1 MKQNQKDNKLLLK
14 KYTRREFLLH
24 GLSFLKNFFLFQMM
38 FSNVFSRVPLNLL
51 KSEIFLSQESSD
63 IDTRNDNDDFMSFFE
78 TIKSFNSKKIYTS
91 KDYSDNIYIYKN
103 KEYKLQ
109 KITSCISPQ
118 IAMEEIFLDI
128 FQDPDHYF
136 HNFPSEEYLKKYSDI
151 IILIFNNLFENKDF
165 SDDFKEKLSIMIQNN
180 EIDERFLY
188 LKKTSNIAMSISLFS
203 NSKKLDNTP
212 LKKVTNKKINFLRN
226 NKLIVVL
233 LITLFLALYYNTPFF
248 YSMIISYNIKSSYDN
263 LEYSYVDAIDES
275 DENNNTITISNDTGE
290 LLVSNTTTTIVRYVA
305 TISSSNSWK
314 NILVYSYIENDLFK
328 MSLLNISEEIINEN
342 TSYFSILNLYQE
354 KIFSSN
360 DYITYNFV
368 THFFTL
374 YLSDKDLDFLLTMNS
389 LIATAISTSLVLLRI
404 IPKAAESRI
413 TSVISWVLAAFFYHE
428 KVNYGH
434 FNISADVSGLANKN
448 FSNYKE
454 IAHYFFLNKITFYVN
469 DKNYTILVPVTLAY
483 TYYLESTILNKLK
496 SIYTLIS
503 NKIKKKGEL

>member
-1 MKQNQKDNKLLLK
+1 
-14 KYTRREFLLH
+14 
-24 GLSFLKNFFLFQMM
+24 
-38 FSNVFSRVPLNLL
+38 
-51 KSEIFLSQESSD
+51 
-63 IDTRNDNDDFMSFFE
+63 
-78 TIKSFNSKKIYTS
+78 
-91 KDYSDNIYIYKN
+91 
-103 KEYKLQ
+103 
-109 KITSCISPQ
+109 
-118 IAMEEIFLDI
+118 
-128 FQDPDHYF
+128 
-136 HNFPSEEYLKKYSDI
+136 
-151 IILIFNNLFENKDF
+151 
-165 SDDFKEKLSIMIQNN
+165 
-180 EIDERFLY
+180 
-188 LKKTSNIAMSISLFS
+188 
-203 NSKKLDNTP
+203 
-212 LKKVTNKKINFLRN
+212 
-226 NKLIVVL
+226 
-233 LITLFLALYYNTPFF
+233 
-248 YSMIISYNIKSSYDN
+248 MIISYNIKSSYDN

-305 TISSSNSWK
+305 TISKSESWK

-328 MSLLNISEEIINEN
+328 ISLLNISKEIINKN

-389 LIATAISTSLVLLRI
+389 LIATVISTSLVLLRI

-413 TSVISWVLAAFFYHE
+413 TSVISWVLEAFFYHE

-434 FNISADVSGLANKN
+434 FNISANVSGLANNN

-469 DKNYTILVPVTLAY
+469 DNNYTILVPVTLAY

-503 NKIKKKGEL
+503 NRTKKRMNYE